1 MEKLR
6 PTVPAMRRNM
16 IWKNWLAAAIILAA
30 VPAAAQSARPALL
43 NPNTATEAELVS
55 MPHMNPQIAK
65 TVVAKRPFAAPK
77 DLDAALAA
85 SLNETQRQQ
94 LYTRMFVPLNLNTAT
109 PQDIMLIPGMSRRMM
124 AEFREYRP
132 YRSMGQFRHEIGK
145 YVSKDEVARLERFV
159 FVPGK

>member
-1 MEKLR
+1 M
-6 PTVPAMRRNM
+6 V
-16 IWKNWLAAAIILAA
+16 WKNWLAAAILLAS
-30 VPAAAQSARPALL
+30 VPAMAQTARPALL

-55 MPHMNPQIAK
+55 MPHLNPQLAQSLL
-65 TVVAKRPFAAPK
+65 AKRPFAAPTN
-77 DLDAALAA
+77 LDAALAP

-109 PQDIMLIPGMSRRMM
+109 AEDIMLIPGMSRRMM

-145 YVSKDEVARLERFV
+145 YVSKEEVARLERFV

>member
-1 MEKLR
+1 
-6 PTVPAMRRNM
+6 M
-16 IWKNWLAAAIILAA
+16 IWKTWLVAAILLTS
-30 VPAAAQSARPALL
+30 VPAVAQTARPALL

-55 MPHMNPQIAK
+55 MPHLNAQIAQAII
-65 TVVAKRPFAAPK
+65 AKRPFAAPK

-109 PQDIMLIPGMSRRMM
+109 PDDIMLIPGMSRRMM
-124 AEFREYRP
+124 GEFREYRP
-132 YRSMGQFRHEIGK
+132 YRSIGQFRYEIGK

>member
-1 MEKLR
+1 M
-6 PTVPAMRRNM
+6 V
-16 IWKNWLAAAIILAA
+16 WKNWLAAAILLVS
-30 VPAAAQSARPALL
+30 VPAVAQSARPALL

-55 MPHMNPQIAK
+55 MPHLNPQLAQ
-65 TVVAKRPFAAPK
+65 ALLARRPFAAPR

-109 PQDIMLIPGMSRRMM
+109 AEDIMLIPGMSRRMM

-159 FVPGK
+159 YVPGK

>member
-1 MEKLR
+1 M
-6 PTVPAMRRNM
+6 A
-16 IWKNWLAAAIILAA
+16 WKNWLVAA
-30 VPAAAQSARPALL
+30 VLLASVPAMAQNARPALL
-43 NPNTATEAELVS
+43 NPNTASEAELVS
-55 MPHMNPQIAK
+55 MPHLNAQIAQGLI
-65 TVVAKRPFAAPK
+65 AKRPFAAPK

-109 PQDIMLIPGMSRRMM
+109 PDDIMLIPGMSRRMM

-159 FVPGK
+159 FIPGK

>member
-1 MEKLR
+1 M
-6 PTVPAMRRNM
+6 A
-16 IWKNWLAAAIILAA
+16 WKNWLVAA
-30 VPAAAQSARPALL
+30 VLLLSAPAVAQNARPALL
-43 NPNTATEAELVS
+43 NPNTASEAELVS
-55 MPHMNPQIAK
+55 MPHLNTQIAQ
-65 TVVAKRPFAAPK
+65 VLIAKRPFAAPK

-109 PQDIMLIPGMSRRMM
+109 PDDIMLIPGMSRRMM

-145 YVSKDEVARLERFV
+145 YVTKDEVARLERFV
-159 FVPGK
+159 FIPGK

>member
-1 MEKLR
+1 M
-6 PTVPAMRRNM
+6 A
-16 IWKNWLAAAIILAA
+16 WKNWLIAA
-30 VPAAAQSARPALL
+30 VLLVAIPAVAQNARPPLL
-43 NPNTATEAELVS
+43 NPNTATEAEITS
-55 MPHMNPQIAK
+55 MPHLNAQIAQ
-65 TVVAKRPFAAPK
+65 ALIARRPFASPK
-77 DLDAALAA
+77 DLDAALAG

-109 PQDIMLIPGMSRRMM
+109 PDDIMLIPGMSRRLM